1 MRQPGGRPG
10 AVARPRRAARG
21 AAGGSP
27 RQSDVASE
35 TVLKSPGRTVP
46 SPVPDDLRG
55 VTAMSDVAYVGLT
68 AVVFALL
75 GLAATGVGRR

>member
-1 MRQPGGRPG
+1 MSKPP
-10 AVARPRRAARG
+10 
-21 AAGGSP
+21 
-27 RQSDVASE
+27 D
-35 TVLKSPGRTVP
+35 RTVP

-75 GLAATGVGRR
+75 GLVAKGVGRR